1 MPRGKRKSVEK
12 QIAEIDEK
20 ISQLT
25 ERKGELQKQK
35 EQEDIKKLL
44 GAANKAGLTPEELVN
59 KLAEKS

>member
-12 QIAEIDEK
+12 QIAEIDQK

-44 GAANKAGLTPEELVN
+44 SAANKAGLTPEELVN